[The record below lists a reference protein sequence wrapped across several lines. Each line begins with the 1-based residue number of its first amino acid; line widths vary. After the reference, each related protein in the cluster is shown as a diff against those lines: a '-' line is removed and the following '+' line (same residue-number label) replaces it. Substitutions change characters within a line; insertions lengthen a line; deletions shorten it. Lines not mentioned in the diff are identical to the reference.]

1 YVNNAYV
8 YNIAMLGDSDKSE
21 ELYLKELFENGDV
34 DSLRNLI
41 SIYSRIKLE
50 PVKLKAMIDI
60 YSEYRPELS
69 KYLLFRFSEH
79 LKTDIPDFESKVRE
93 HKYWVKENIPQDAET
108 TQFYLTWND
117 RVKPYIIGQLDR
129 LIAEEGDKP

>member
-1 YVNNAYV
+1 MSSAIKDYFSDTIPYVNNAYV

-93 HKYWVKENIPQDAET
+93 HKYWVKENIPKMLKLHSSISLGT
-108 TQFYLTWND
+108 
-117 RVKPYIIGQLDR
+117 IGLNH
-129 LIAEEGDKP
+129 I